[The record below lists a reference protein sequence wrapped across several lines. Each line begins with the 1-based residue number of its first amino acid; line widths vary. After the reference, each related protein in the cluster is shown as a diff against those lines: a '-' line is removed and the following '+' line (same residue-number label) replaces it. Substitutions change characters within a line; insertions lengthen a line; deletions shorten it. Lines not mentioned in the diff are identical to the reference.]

1 MGYAR
6 SALGSAIATQVK
18 RYGNTA
24 IVHKDPTQKSMFS
37 EEQAKQMQQMLDSA
51 AQMYVQ
57 KTTEAIN
64 QYSQNLEKKLPQIID
79 ARLGELDA
87 RIVEKFTPL
96 VDPENQ
102 RSLIQETLDRYL
114 QQLAEEADEE
124 GGEDT
129 SEAGQRQSVARE
141 SQAIAEMR
149 KQMAEQAKAFETM
162 KNRVQEAEK
171 RAEEER
177 RQRDEMA
184 RQQKVQQLEESVLEQ
199 IRGRVRP
206 GTERQLLTLLKTD
219 GVLKED
225 PESGQVFLKARN
237 EYGIEDEFPV
247 DKAIQ
252 SVVKERYPHYEDVRP
267 GTGTGAIPASVRSS
281 SPPSAI
287 ADANAETR
295 LFNVRNGRASIDDST
310 LDTANFQDI
319 LKDLAKLSQ

>member
-1 MGYAR
+1 
-6 SALGSAIATQVK
+6 
-18 RYGNTA
+18 
-24 IVHKDPTQKSMFS
+24 MFS

-57 KTTEAIN
+57 KTTEAIS

-79 ARLGELDA
+79 ARLGELDT

-96 VDPENQ
+96 IDPENQ

-114 QQLAEEADEE
+114 QQLAEESEDEE
-124 GGEDT
+124 DDDN
-129 SEAGQRQSVARE
+129 SEAGQRQVARE
-141 SQAIAEMR
+141 SQAIVEMR
-149 KQMAEQAKAFETM
+149 KQMQEQAKAFEAM

-184 RQQKVQQLEESVLEQ
+184 RQQKTQQLEESVLEQ

-219 GVLKED
+219 GILKED
-225 PESGQVFLKARN
+225 PETGQVFLKARN

-252 SVVKERYPHYEDVRP
+252 DVVKERYPHYEDVRP
-267 GTGTGAIPASVRSS
+267 GTGTGAVPASFRSS

-287 ADANAETR
+287 ADANAEAR
-295 LFNVRNGRASIDDST
+295 YFNVRNGRASIDDST

>member
-1 MGYAR
+1 MPTLWEYCDR
-6 SALGSAIATQVK
+6 TQ
-18 RYGNTA
+18 
-24 IVHKDPTQKSMFS
+24 DPTQKSMFS

-57 KTTEAIN
+57 KTTEAIS
-64 QYSQNLEKKLPQIID
+64 QYSQTIEKRLPQIID
-79 ARLGELDA
+79 ARLSDLDN

-102 RSLIQETLDRYL
+102 RTLIQETLDRYL
-114 QQLAEEADEE
+114 QQLAEESEDEDE
-124 GGEDT
+124 GEASD
-129 SEAGQRQSVARE
+129 AGQRQVVRE

-149 KQMAEQAKAFETM
+149 KQMQEQAKAFESM

-171 RAEEER
+171 RADEER

-184 RQQKVQQLEESVLEQ
+184 RQQKTQQLEESVLEQ

-225 PESGQVFLKARN
+225 PETGQVFLKARN
-237 EYGIEDEFPV
+237 EYGIEDDFPV

-252 SVVKERYPHYEDVRP
+252 DVVKERYPHYEDVRP
-267 GTGTGAIPASVRSS
+267 GTGTGAVPASFRSS

>member
-1 MGYAR
+1 
-6 SALGSAIATQVK
+6 
-18 RYGNTA
+18 
-24 IVHKDPTQKSMFS
+24 MFS

-57 KTTEAIN
+57 KTTEAIS
-64 QYSQNLEKKLPQIID
+64 QYSQTIEKRLPQIID
-79 ARLGELDA
+79 ARLSDLDN

-102 RSLIQETLDRYL
+102 RTLIQETLDRYL
-114 QQLAEEADEE
+114 QQLAEESEDEDE
-124 GGEDT
+124 GEASD
-129 SEAGQRQSVARE
+129 AGQRQVVRE

-149 KQMAEQAKAFETM
+149 KQMQEQAKAFESM

-171 RAEEER
+171 RADEER

-184 RQQKVQQLEESVLEQ
+184 RQQKTQQLEESVLEQ

-225 PESGQVFLKARN
+225 PETGQVFLKARN
-237 EYGIEDEFPV
+237 EYGIEDDFPV

-252 SVVKERYPHYEDVRP
+252 DVVKERYPHYEDVRP
-267 GTGTGAIPASVRSS
+267 GTGTGAVPASFRSS